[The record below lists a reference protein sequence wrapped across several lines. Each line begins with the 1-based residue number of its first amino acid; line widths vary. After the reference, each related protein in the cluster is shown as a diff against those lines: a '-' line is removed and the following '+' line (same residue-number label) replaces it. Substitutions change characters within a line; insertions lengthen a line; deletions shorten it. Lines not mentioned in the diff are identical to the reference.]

1 MNCLTTYW
9 KNENACVGTEDRNG
23 GLQNRG
29 FSVYSKLRSEFLKIR
44 RWSLGLRRWM
54 RGRTRQGEPGE
65 RNCRFKIADFRLI
78 DAFAKVAFSSQI
90 ANWQSTIKN

>member
-1 MNCLTTYW
+1 MTL
-9 KNENACVGTEDRNG
+9 NG

-54 RGRTRQGEPGE
+54 RGRTRQGEPGDPKE
-65 RNCRFKIADFRLI
+65 EVKRQKDEEPQALNPFLN
-78 DAFAKVAFSSQI
+78 S
-90 ANWQSTIKN
+90 